1 MLPVPQKGKR
11 KKKSGFP
18 QNVRG
23 LLMLREDAIEPW
35 MVSLSGVPL
44 VVVGTAA
51 YHTAAAV

>member
-1 MLPVPQKGKR
+1 
-11 KKKSGFP
+11 
-18 QNVRG
+18 
-23 LLMLREDAIEPW
+23 MLREDAIEPW